1 MHTAFPNRSRARDD
15 VLDAERVVENG
26 FGVGHAAHRRE
37 PAECRRARSAGDVLF
52 LLEPGFAQV
61 HVDVDEAGNDDLAAQ
76 VAFDPL
82 LHREIMPDL
91 DDPAVADE
99 DLADLVQNR
108 PAGRLRARS

>member
-1 MHTAFPNRSRARDD
+1 MQHTAVNPPSAAAR
-15 VLDAERVVENG
+15 VPLAM
-26 FGVGHAAHRRE
+26 F
-37 PAECRRARSAGDVLF
+37 LF

-99 DLADLVQNR
+99 DLADLVQTDLR
-108 PAGRLRARS
+108 VYYRARS